1 METKQVL
8 ENCFNINFD
17 PYDLLHLRHTIYCMS
32 NFLCMCMDAHKYNC
46 MSPGKACTVNA
57 LLSVN
62 SQNIFLKNSIENLG
76 IRSGSYN
83 GRTSV
88 SIEIAEMSHQHK
100 QFKLFFTVDEF
111 SKLLS
116 KKKKKKKKVK

>member
-1 METKQVL
+1 MYGCTQVQL
-8 ENCFNINFD
+8 
-17 PYDLLHLRHTIYCMS
+17 YV
-32 NFLCMCMDAHKYNC
+32 
-46 MSPGKACTVNA
+46 SPGKACTVNA

-88 SIEIAEMSHQHK
+88 SIEIAEMSHQHQ

-116 KKKKKKKKVK
+116 KTKKKQKNEIRLIKETNPY

>member
-1 METKQVL
+1 M
-8 ENCFNINFD
+8 
-17 PYDLLHLRHTIYCMS
+17 
-32 NFLCMCMDAHKYNC
+32 
-46 MSPGKACTVNA
+46 
-57 LLSVN
+57 LSVN

-76 IRSGSYN
+76 ISSGSYN

-116 KKKKKKKKVK
+116 KKKEKKEIKLNQRDKPLLNKQILRFNIISNSTMFICFE

>member
-1 METKQVL
+1 M
-8 ENCFNINFD
+8 
-17 PYDLLHLRHTIYCMS
+17 
-32 NFLCMCMDAHKYNC
+32 
-46 MSPGKACTVNA
+46 
-57 LLSVN
+57 LSVN

-76 IRSGSYN
+76 ISSGSYN

-116 KKKKKKKKVK
+116 KKKEKKEIKLNQRDKPLLNKQILRFNIISNCF

>member
-1 METKQVL
+1 M
-8 ENCFNINFD
+8 
-17 PYDLLHLRHTIYCMS
+17 
-32 NFLCMCMDAHKYNC
+32 
-46 MSPGKACTVNA
+46 
-57 LLSVN
+57 LSVN

-76 IRSGSYN
+76 ISSGSYN

-116 KKKKKKKKVK
+116 KKKEKKEIKLNQRDKPLLNKQILHFNIISNRFEHK

>member
-1 METKQVL
+1 M
-8 ENCFNINFD
+8 
-17 PYDLLHLRHTIYCMS
+17 
-32 NFLCMCMDAHKYNC
+32 
-46 MSPGKACTVNA
+46 
-57 LLSVN
+57 LSVN

-76 IRSGSYN
+76 ICSGSYN

-116 KKKKKKKKVK
+116 KKKKKKEIKLNQRDKPLLNKQILRFNIISNRFEHK

>member
-1 METKQVL
+1 M
-8 ENCFNINFD
+8 
-17 PYDLLHLRHTIYCMS
+17 
-32 NFLCMCMDAHKYNC
+32 
-46 MSPGKACTVNA
+46 
-57 LLSVN
+57 LSVN

-76 IRSGSYN
+76 ISSGSYN

-88 SIEIAEMSHQHK
+88 SIEIAEMSHQHQ

-116 KKKKKKKKVK
+116 KKKEKKEIKLNQRDKPLLNKQILRFNIISNSTMFICFE